1 MDIFDEECSPTFILV
16 ELITLLLQ
24 KLMFSCA
31 INVHFMIGRGL
42 LFTETVMKRESF
54 SDISMLAGK
63 CVAADDQNLR
73 LVIHSDEKFR
83 IISECHINSGSHL
96 GVNKTVVKIQER
108 YYWKEAFPLYTK
120 NASEIAEN
128 LYTLFCRHG
137 VPLEMISDN
146 GGEFNSKLSGVIYD
160 MYGYKH
166 IKITPYNP
174 QANGKCER
182 YNQTLKNMLN
192 KTVKE
197 ETNLWERFLPKC
209 LFSYNTSKH
218 SSTNFSPFYLM
229 YWRNPILA
237 NEQSI
242 EVDFGE
248 SHGKCRS
255 STKKK
260 LHFDNRHNIHEN
272 EFKEN
277 DNVLV
282 KNKKR
287 KKGMEKQNWLGPYKI
302 DKVVKK
308 GTYRIKCVSSDD
320 VIGTFKQMNIKKY
333 YSPNDNTQTVS
344 AEIHFE
350 PNKTQPVVDHH
361 DLDESYESNNNEN
374 QDQNSD
380 MNNNNCDVLDGS
392 LFLTQ
397 STFKEI
403 DTEDEIEII
412 EQYIQE
418 QNDKEDETQNK
429 RPKESVEIRNVNL
442 VF

>member
-1 MDIFDEECSPTFILV
+1 
-16 ELITLLLQ
+16 
-24 KLMFSCA
+24 
-31 INVHFMIGRGL
+31 
-42 LFTETVMKRESF
+42 
-54 SDISMLAGK
+54 
-63 CVAADDQNLR
+63 
-73 LVIHSDEKFR
+73 
-83 IISECHINSGSHL
+83 
-96 GVNKTVVKIQER
+96 
-108 YYWKEAFPLYTK
+108 
-120 NASEIAEN
+120 
-128 LYTLFCRHG
+128 
-137 VPLEMISDN
+137 MISDN

-209 LFSYNTSKH
+209 NAVNTFQSYEELNQGQIEDCAIKLHEIQKLISKKVME
-218 SSTNFSPFYLM
+218 N
-229 YWRNPILA
+229 
-237 NEQSI
+237 
-242 EVDFGE
+242 VDQAQ
-248 SHGKCRS
+248 KRQ
-255 STKKK
+255 K

-350 PNKTQPVVDHH
+350 PNKTQPVVDHQN
-361 DLDESYESNNNEN
+361 LDESYESNNNEN

-380 MNNNNCDVLDGS
+380 MNNNNCDFLDGS

-397 STFKEI
+397 SPFNCLKKLIQRMKLKSLNSIFKSKMI
-403 DTEDEIEII
+403 KKMKPKISV
-412 EQYIQE
+412 
-418 QNDKEDETQNK
+418 
-429 RPKESVEIRNVNL
+429 RKESVEIRNVNL
-442 VF
+442 VFLNILHINR

>member
-1 MDIFDEECSPTFILV
+1 MDGEEYNVLYKYLLNKEYSENSSLNEKRALRKRAQSFIIK
-16 ELITLLLQ
+16 EN
-24 KLMFSCA
+24 KLYYR
-31 INVHFMIGRGL
+31 IN
-42 LFTETVMKRESF
+42 E
-54 SDISMLAGK
+54 GK

-73 LVIHSDEKFR
+73 LVILSDEKFR

-96 GVNKTVVKIQER
+96 GVDKTVVKIQER
-108 YYWKEAFPLYTK
+108 YYWKGIIKDVKSFIKTCEQCQTSNKKQKTTKPEMTPIPVPPSTSKKIAIDLIGPYNDKTGKPLSDAGYKYVLTVIDFFSNYTEAFPLYTK

-146 GGEFNSKLSGVIYD
+146 GGEFNEIKLISEKVMENVD
-160 MYGYKH
+160 
-166 IKITPYNP
+166 
-174 QANGKCER
+174 QAQKR
-182 YNQTLKNMLN
+182 Q
-192 KTVKE
+192 
-197 ETNLWERFLPKC
+197 
-209 LFSYNTSKH
+209 
-218 SSTNFSPFYLM
+218 
-229 YWRNPILA
+229 
-237 NEQSI
+237 
-242 EVDFGE
+242 
-248 SHGKCRS
+248 
-255 STKKK
+255 K

-397 STFKEI
+397 STLKKLIQRMKLKSLNSIFKSKMI
-403 DTEDEIEII
+403 KKMKPKISV
-412 EQYIQE
+412 
-418 QNDKEDETQNK
+418 
-429 RPKESVEIRNVNL
+429 RKESVEIRNVNL
-442 VF
+442 VFLNILHINR